1 MTTKKRLGRFLLA
14 AALLAALTGCA
25 PTTFLV
31 SKDGS
36 STYFGRRN
44 SSLALRLCSSGE
56 LANILDHAD
65 IRRVAKDGFFRYNCT
80 EEYSR
85 EKVLSLYLF
94 LSPEEKQE
102 LMRAFGDFGYEVN
115 LIRC

>member
-1 MTTKKRLGRFLLA
+1 MTTKRLGKFLLA
-14 AALLAALTGCA
+14 AALLAALAGCA

-36 STYFGRRN
+36 SIYFGRRN
-44 SSLALRLCSSGE
+44 SALAARLCSSGE
-56 LANILDHAD
+56 LTGILDRAD
-65 IRRVAKDGFFRYNCT
+65 IRRIARDGLYRYNCT
-80 EEYSR
+80 DEYSR
-85 EKVLSLYLF
+85 DKVLSLYLF

-102 LMRAFGDFGYEVN
+102 LMRAFVSFGYEVN